1 MSNLGL
7 YQTMTTW
14 SKKMGGPLNLG
25 LAVLVT
31 GYALGKTVEVG
42 GKLIVKGVKKHI
54 EKKKTANAEVYVV
67 HTEGTSNDGL
77 HFSINDRFRAL
88 EIADDAV
95 LIEKIGNTNNPYFV
109 SADLLHSISNFNYLT
124 SKGE

>member
-14 SKKMGGPLNLG
+14 SKKMGGPLNLL
-25 LAVLVT
+25 LAVGVG
-31 GYALGKTVEVG
+31 GYALGRTVEAG
-42 GKLIVKGVKKHI
+42 GKLIVKSVKKQI
-54 EKKKTANAEVYVV
+54 EKKKTANAEIYVV
-67 HTEGTSNDGL
+67 NTEGTSNEGL
-77 HFSINDRFRAL
+77 HFSINDRFRVL

-95 LIEKIGNTNNPYFV
+95 LIEKIGNANNPYFV
-109 SADLLHSISNFNYLT
+109 SADLLHSISNFNHLT